1 MFVLGKVG
9 FGGLT
14 WRDWARWSDECGLT
28 WRIGQECLTQ
38 RDWPGGFGPEVL
50 TWQGGLNRQ
59 EDLACRIDLE
69 GLTSSIGQEGLTWR
83 EWPRG
88 FEVEGEAPPIWT
100 PPCSLRNAVQPR
112 AHWAKGMA
120 DTDGQKSLPRWR
132 AQKHSQGG

>member
-28 WRIGQECLTQ
+28 WRIGQECLAQ

-69 GLTSSIGQEGLTWR
+69 GLTSSIVNLAGSTNP
-83 EWPRG
+83 EW
-88 FEVEGEAPPIWT
+88 I
-100 PPCSLRNAVQPR
+100 
-112 AHWAKGMA
+112 
-120 DTDGQKSLPRWR
+120 
-132 AQKHSQGG
+132 

>member
-9 FGGLT
+9 FGRLT

-38 RDWPGGFGPEVL
+38 RDWPGEFGPEVL

-59 EDLACRIDLE
+59 EDLACRINLE
-69 GLTSSIGQEGLTWR
+69 GLTSSIGQEDLPWR

-100 PPCSLRNAVQPR
+100 PI
-112 AHWAKGMA
+112 
-120 DTDGQKSLPRWR
+120 GQKGWPTRMARKACPFGEPRNIAR
-132 AQKHSQGG
+132 EDSQRSWPERREMD